1 MTKYEVLK
9 MFEELFRQAGCQ
21 VDDDL
26 EPVFL
31 ALIDVVDEELLLE
44 GERGHWPLT
53 DPTEDVDVP
62 DPQKP

>member
-9 MFEELFRQAGCQ
+9 MFEEIFRQAGCQ

-26 EPVFL
+26 EPVLL

-44 GERGHWPLT
+44 GERGHWPLS
-53 DPTEDVDVP
+53 
-62 DPQKP
+62 Q